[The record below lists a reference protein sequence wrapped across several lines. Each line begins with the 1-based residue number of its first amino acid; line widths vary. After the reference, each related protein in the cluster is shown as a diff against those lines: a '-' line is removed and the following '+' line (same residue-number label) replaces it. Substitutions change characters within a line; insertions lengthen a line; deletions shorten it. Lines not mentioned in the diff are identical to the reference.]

1 MKLFMTILT
10 MIFVSG
16 AAQFVYAADEFGER
30 FGEGAPAA
38 LREPVTEEKASPQD
52 VEPAAGDEEVPV
64 DSSGNI
70 PSAPPANSEEP
81 AAATEAA
88 LDATDS
94 ESSPE

>member
-38 LREPVTEEKASPQD
+38 LREPAIEEKADPQD
-52 VEPAAGDEEVPV
+52 VEPAAGEEEAPADTSV
-64 DSSGNI
+64 NI
-70 PSAPPANSEEP
+70 PAPPVNSDEP
-81 AAATEAA
+81 AAAK
-88 LDATDS
+88 ATTDSLDS
-94 ESSPE
+94 ESIPE

>member
-38 LREPVTEEKASPQD
+38 LREPASEEKINPQTI
-52 VEPAAGDEEVPV
+52 EPAAGDEEAPA
-64 DSSGNI
+64 DASRNI
-70 PSAPPANSEEP
+70 PAPPVNDEISVVAPEAEAD
-81 AAATEAA
+81 AA
-88 LDATDS
+88 DS
-94 ESSPE
+94 ESIPE